1 MFCSNDW
8 PPGLSYFLVVLNTA
22 AVEGVSVQKTALDAG
37 HKFLSEHAFHPQKD
51 RAKHLNP
58 SFSAILSHRINML
71 LRGDPRLPLHSNQ
84 EELAG
89 NGERPMPISVV
100 LELAVLDS
108 PHVRVAISQC

>member
-1 MFCSNDW
+1 
-8 PPGLSYFLVVLNTA
+8 
-22 AVEGVSVQKTALDAG
+22 
-37 HKFLSEHAFHPQKD
+37 
-51 RAKHLNP
+51 
-58 SFSAILSHRINML
+58 ML
-71 LRGDPRLPLHSNQ
+71 LRRDPRLPLHSDQ